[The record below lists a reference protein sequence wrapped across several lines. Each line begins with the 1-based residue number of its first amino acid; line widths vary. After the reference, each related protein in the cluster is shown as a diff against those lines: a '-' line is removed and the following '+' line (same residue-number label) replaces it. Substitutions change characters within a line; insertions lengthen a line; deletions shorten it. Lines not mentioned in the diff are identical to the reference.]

1 MPKGTGSFL
10 EKRKQSAHGTNCFR
24 HVRKAGGAREINPG
38 GVQHWSAIP
47 DSEPA
52 TSLVTSIKL
61 GTAARQS
68 RVPEV
73 FCSCQSCQVVRA
85 RGGRMLTDTR
95 QHNVSRSASS

>member
-1 MPKGTGSFL
+1 MGWVG
-10 EKRKQSAHGTNCFR
+10 
-24 HVRKAGGAREINPG
+24 AGGARQKNPG
-38 GVQHWSAIP
+38 GVQHWSGMP

-52 TSLVTSIKL
+52 ASLVASIKQ
-61 GTAARQS
+61 GTAARQTK
-68 RVPEV
+68 VPEVFCV